1 MKLLLHTQQLI
12 DSTEGETEFGM
23 SRHGSTRSNLSSV
36 SSATSY
42 QSFQWQCSAD
52 PVEVVVED
60 IVKHR

>member
-1 MKLLLHTQQLI
+1 
-12 DSTEGETEFGM
+12 M

-52 PVEVVVED
+52 PVEVVVAD
-60 IVKHR
+60 TVKHG